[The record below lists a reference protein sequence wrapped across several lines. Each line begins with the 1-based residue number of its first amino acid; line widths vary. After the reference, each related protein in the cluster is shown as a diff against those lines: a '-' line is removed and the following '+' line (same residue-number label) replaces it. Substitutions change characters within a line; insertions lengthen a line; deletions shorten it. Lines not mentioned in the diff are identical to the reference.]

1 MGKVIETIAKTNE
14 KARIDKIIEFTKSLD
29 ESGQEAFINLMIG
42 FNMAQNLLKNSKNL
56 KVFYWGI

>member
-29 ESGQEAFINLMIG
+29 ESAQEAFINVMIG
-42 FNMAQNLLKNSKNL
+42 FNMAQNLLKNSKSLRN
-56 KVFYWGI
+56 

>member
-56 KVFYWGI
+56 RN

>member
-29 ESGQEAFINLMIG
+29 ESGQEAFINVMIG
-42 FNMAQNLLKNSKNL
+42 FNMAQNLLKNSKSL
-56 KVFYWGI
+56 KN